1 MFVRD
6 YTGNIIQ
13 IKISDF
19 NTTFEFYKYL
29 WKIKYNKNIT
39 YTSSN
44 IKDIFDYVEGESKF
58 IFS

>member
-19 NTTFEFYKYL
+19 NTTFEFHA
-29 WKIKYNKNIT
+29 KNQ
-39 YTSSN
+39 
-44 IKDIFDYVEGESKF
+44 KC
-58 IFS
+58 